1 MKKLFLIFTLLLLFI
16 FTFVQRVSAEQLYK
30 FTSANFDTSNSV
42 IVLSGQD
49 TQGGAVLNNVK
60 LVKLENPSRAYF
72 DIDNAIITFPRQDW
86 TFNSGSIKQVKINQF
101 SANPNKVRVVLYYD
115 KGFNPDSIKFIRMK
129 NNIIIKLKNSNI
141 SDHYFYQNS
150 YRDEHSSS
158 SDFYEYLTITTPVAQ
173 ANDSIV
179 GQIQDAFNTTT
190 QEIRAKKEL
199 KLNTEYYL
207 NSVTTK
213 QNGVLLNGFGS
224 ITVERPMILSNPH
237 RIVYDLPNTLVD
249 TKLRNKEYRISED
262 ETVKIGQFSVNK
274 ARIVITTEDVGD
286 YIPIYSSDNQSVIL
300 ANYKKTNN
308 TTLYNNSTNLVSY
321 QHEKI
326 DSLTDS
332 MVFKFDSTFVHGIDR
347 YNDKIILYLYNVAKY
362 NDENFK
368 VAIKGTLFDK
378 SEVTLM
384 PKIGLKLTIPV
395 EQDAVASTYIGA
407 DGRSLKIRVKEAK
420 KATTTTTPVVKKQ
433 PQHTTPVILNPPK
446 TTTNRST
453 SGKHKVVIDAGHGG
467 TDVGATGGGIYEKNI
482 TLDVSKKVE
491 AILKQRGYQVVM
503 TRPDDKFVS
512 LQDRVTISE
521 NYSPDI
527 FVSIHVNSS
536 VRPEI
541 TGVETHYYH
550 QYSMSLAQTVHSS
563 FASAVQSPNRGLF
576 KSKFY
581 VINHTT
587 CPAILVEIGF
597 ISNANERAQL
607 ISEKRKQATA
617 KSIADGIDNYFKQK

>member
-1 MKKLFLIFTLLLLFI
+1 MKKIFITLTFLFVFL
-16 FTFVQRVSAEQLYK
+16 FTFVQKACSTELFK

-42 IVLSGQD
+42 IVLSAQD
-49 TQGGAVLNNVK
+49 TQGSAILSNIK

-72 DIDNAIITFPRQDW
+72 DIDSSIITFPKQDW
-86 TFNSGSIKQVKINQF
+86 VFNSGSIKEVKITQF
-101 SANPNKVRVVLYYD
+101 STNPNKVRVLMYYD
-115 KGFNPDSIKFIRMK
+115 KGFNPSNIQFTRIK
-129 NNIIIKLKNSNI
+129 NNIIIKLKNDTITDNN
-141 SDHYFYQNS
+141 YFQNT

-158 SDFYEYLTITTPVAQ
+158 SDFYEYLTITTPINQ
-173 ANDSIV
+173 SQDTIV
-179 GQIQDAFNTTT
+179 GQIQDAFNT
-190 QEIRAKKEL
+190 QANQLMAKKEL
-199 KLNTEYYL
+199 KLNTKYYL
-207 NSVTTK
+207 NNITTK
-213 QNGVLLNGFGS
+213 QNGVLLNGFGAV
-224 ITVERPMILSNPH
+224 TVERPMILSNPT

-249 TKLRNKEYRISED
+249 TRLRNKEYRINEN

-274 ARIVITTEDVGD
+274 ARIVITTEAVSD
-286 YIPIYSSDNQSVIL
+286 YIPIYSNDSQSLIL

-308 TTLYNNSTNLVSY
+308 TTLYNNSTNLIAY
-321 QHEKI
+321 NKEKN
-326 DSLTDS
+326 DALTES
-332 MVFKFDSTFVHGIDR
+332 MILKFDSTVVHGIDR
-347 YNDKIILYLYNVAKY
+347 YNDKVILYLYNASKY
-362 NDENFK
+362 NEENFNT
-368 VAIKGTLFDK
+368 AYKGTFFANAKL
-378 SEVTLM
+378 ELM
-384 PKIGLKLTIPV
+384 PKIGMKLTIPV
-395 EQDAVASTYIGA
+395 EQDALINTYLGA
-407 DGRSLKIRVKEAK
+407 DGRSLKVKIKNVK
-420 KATTTTTPVVKKQ
+420 KQVTEPVVKKPTQ
-433 PQHTTPVILNPPK
+433 TTPIILNPPK
-446 TTTNRST
+446 TTSNNT
-453 SGKHKVVIDAGHGG
+453 GKKKVVIDAGHGG

-482 TLDVSKKVE
+482 TLDVSKRVE
-491 AILKQRGYQVVM
+491 SILKQRGYQVLM

-521 NYSPDI
+521 NYSPNI

-550 QYSMSLAQTVHSS
+550 QYSMSLAQTVHSA

-607 ISEKRKQATA
+607 VSEKRKQATA

>member
-1 MKKLFLIFTLLLLFI
+1 MKKIFITLTLLFI
-16 FTFVQRVSAEQLYK
+16 FLFTFVQKACCAELYK

-42 IVLSGQD
+42 IVLSAQD
-49 TQGGAVLNNVK
+49 TPGSAILSNIK

-72 DIDNAIITFPRQDW
+72 DIESSIITFPKQDW
-86 TFNSGSIKQVKINQF
+86 VFNSGAIKEVKITQF
-101 SANPNKVRVVLYYD
+101 STNPNKVRVLMNYD
-115 KGFNPDSIKFIRMK
+115 KGFDPSSIKFTRIK
-129 NNIIIKLKNSNI
+129 NNIIIKLKNNAI
-141 SDHYFYQNS
+141 TNNAYFQNT

-158 SDFYEYLTITTPVAQ
+158 GDFYEYLTITTPINQ
-173 ANDSIV
+173 PQDSIV
-179 GQIQDAFNTTT
+179 GQIQDAFNT
-190 QEIRAKKEL
+190 QASQLMAKKEL
-199 KLNTEYYL
+199 KLNTKYYL
-207 NSVTTK
+207 NNVTTK
-213 QNGVLLNGFGS
+213 QNGVLLNGFGAV
-224 ITVERPMILSNPH
+224 TVERPMILSNPT

-249 TKLRNKEYRISED
+249 TGLRNREFRISEN

-274 ARIVITTEDVGD
+274 ARIVITTAAVSD
-286 YIPIYSSDNQSVIL
+286 YIPIYSNDSQSLIL

-308 TTLYNNSTNLVSY
+308 TTLYNNSTNLIAY
-321 QHEKI
+321 NKEKN
-326 DSLTDS
+326 DALTES
-332 MVFKFDSTFVHGIDR
+332 MILKFDSTVVHGIDR
-347 YNDKIILYLYNVAKY
+347 YNDRVILYLYNASKY
-362 NDENFK
+362 NEENFN
-368 VAIKGTLFDK
+368 AAYKGTFFANAK
-378 SEVTLM
+378 IELM
-384 PKIGLKLTIPV
+384 PKIGMKLIIPV
-395 EQDAVASTYIGA
+395 EQDALVNTYLGA
-407 DGRSLKIRVKEAK
+407 DGRSLKVKIK
-420 KATTTTTPVVKKQ
+420 NVKKQ
-433 PQHTTPVILNPPK
+433 VSKPVIKKPTQTTPIVLNPPK
-446 TTTNRST
+446 TTSNNTGR
-453 SGKHKVVIDAGHGG
+453 KKVVIDAGHGG

-482 TLDVSKKVE
+482 TLDVSKRVE
-491 AILKQRGYQVVM
+491 TILKQRGYQVMM

-550 QYSMSLAQTVHSS
+550 QYSMSLAQTVHSA

-597 ISNANERAQL
+597 ISNASERAQL
-607 ISEKRKQATA
+607 VSEKRKQATA